1 MVLTSIDWVI
11 ITLFFVVLIVIAIFS
26 SRFAG
31 RGYNEFF
38 LSGRNM
44 PWWLLGV
51 SMVATT
57 FSADTP
63 NLVTDI
69 VRQNGVAGN
78 WAWWAF
84 LLTGML
90 TVFIYAKL
98 WNRSQVLT
106 DLEFYEIRYSGKMAA
121 FLRGFRAIYL
131 GFFFNVMV
139 IASVSLAFVKL
150 AGVMMGVPPAPALIF
165 AAIIVVFY
173 SALGGLKSILWT
185 DLFQFGF
192 AMFGAIIAAVFVVK
206 GLPENV
212 HGLSGLLSH
221 ENVAGKLSLFPKLTR
236 TDMFLYIFII
246 PIAVQWWAVWYP
258 GAEPGGGGYIAQRML
273 SAKEERHAMGATLL
287 FNFFHYALRPWPWII
302 VALASLVIF
311 PDIQSMVSAFPGVAE
326 QYIKEDFAYP
336 AMLRTFLPAGLLG
349 LVVASLIAAFMST
362 VASHLNWGS
371 SYLVNDFYNRF
382 VNPKASEKQKV
393 MIGRVSSVLLM
404 VFGVLLA
411 LVLENALQ
419 AFQYILMIGA
429 GTGLIYIL
437 RWFWW
442 RINAFSEISAMIAA
456 TIFSLVFIII
466 ENFFLKIVPEMPGY
480 VQVFG
485 ITMSEIYWNILKL
498 VGVVVLTSISW
509 ITVTYLTKPV
519 RHATLRS
526 FYEKIKPGGPGWK
539 KVLKDAE
546 LSGNP
551 IDPEM
556 SKSWDVPTGI
566 LCMLLGSVA
575 IYSALFATG
584 HWIYGNN
591 VTASLLTGLAVVSA
605 FILTKAWKRLTFN

>member
-206 GLPENV
+206 GLP
-212 HGLSGLLSH
+212 
-221 ENVAGKLSLFPKLTR
+221 K
-236 TDMFLYIFII
+236 MFMDF
-246 PIAVQWWAVWYP
+246 Q
-258 GAEPGGGGYIAQRML
+258 GCCRMRML
-273 SAKEERHAMGATLL
+273 
-287 FNFFHYALRPWPWII
+287 
-302 VALASLVIF
+302 
-311 PDIQSMVSAFPGVAE
+311 PG
-326 QYIKEDFAYP
+326 
-336 AMLRTFLPAGLLG
+336 
-349 LVVASLIAAFMST
+349 S
-362 VASHLNWGS
+362 
-371 SYLVNDFYNRF
+371 
-382 VNPKASEKQKV
+382 
-393 MIGRVSSVLLM
+393 
-404 VFGVLLA
+404 
-411 LVLENALQ
+411 
-419 AFQYILMIGA
+419 
-429 GTGLIYIL
+429 
-437 RWFWW
+437 
-442 RINAFSEISAMIAA
+442 
-456 TIFSLVFIII
+456 
-466 ENFFLKIVPEMPGY
+466 
-480 VQVFG
+480 
-485 ITMSEIYWNILKL
+485 
-498 VGVVVLTSISW
+498 
-509 ITVTYLTKPV
+509 
-519 RHATLRS
+519 
-526 FYEKIKPGGPGWK
+526 
-539 KVLKDAE
+539 
-546 LSGNP
+546 
-551 IDPEM
+551 
-556 SKSWDVPTGI
+556 
-566 LCMLLGSVA
+566 
-575 IYSALFATG
+575 
-584 HWIYGNN
+584 
-591 VTASLLTGLAVVSA
+591 
-605 FILTKAWKRLTFN
+605 